1 MHNYNL
7 LAPSD
12 ILKETVNRTRRCLL
26 GEDPDERPPP
36 ACSNL
41 PSRLSQ
47 KLRNCVASER
57 QKTSVVALVLE
68 QYTGLFLTIV
78 ITDRPFF
85 RVGMRQEVRIAAGCR
100 SVGINQLFEEILV
113 LSRSIFLI
121 WQAPVTSWHVG
132 AGCWAQPRLAVF
144 RQIWQYSGHVD
155 GNLIVPDDATNDLPM
170 LVAKHV
176 AVQVCRECTLGVRM
190 VVHQMKLSLV
200 AIPEIL
206 QPRYLRHFAFN
217 ADIVGRW
224 DEQDPEC
231 ECGCAD
237 RSKHPRGISPEFDN
251 LDCVKVGHPRQ
262 RRVPMLTDSDA
273 AAGVGPSNDNE
284 RPFIVDSVAVGAGPS
299 RAAR

>member
-12 ILKETVNRTRRCLL
+12 ILKKTVNRKRRCLL
-26 GEDPDERPPP
+26 GEDPHERPSA
-36 ACSNL
+36 ACCNL
-41 PSRLSQ
+41 PGGLGQ
-47 KLRNCVASER
+47 KLRNCVACDR
-57 QKTSVVALVLE
+57 QKISVVALVLE

-100 SVGINQLFEEILV
+100 SVGINQLLEEILV

-121 WQAPVTSWHVG
+121 WQAPVTSRHVG
-132 AGCWAQPRLAVF
+132 LGCWAQPRLAVF
-144 RQIWQYSGHVD
+144 RQIRQYRGHVD

-176 AVQVCRECTLGVRM
+176 AVQVRRECALGSVRM

-206 QPRYLRHFAFN
+206 QLRYLRHRSFDT
-217 ADIVGRW
+217 DIVRRRE
-224 DEQDPEC
+224 EQH
-231 ECGCAD
+231 
-237 RSKHPRGISPEFDN
+237 SKCSHGSTA
-251 LDCVKVGHPRQ
+251 
-262 RRVPMLTDSDA
+262 LTEN
-273 AAGVGPSNDNE
+273 P
-284 RPFIVDSVAVGAGPS
+284 
-299 RAAR
+299 